1 MAGWSS
7 TRQMRRTGKRTHSLG
22 VGVAVLLGGWALTAC
37 GNPIDVAQQVKGA
50 ADSAVASAER
60 AEVDRNSSEYRAAKA
75 LFDSNLT
82 TLTDGELAQMC
93 SDVRSRGA
101 QYWADIAAESAQSA
115 GSPVLTAVQL
125 AAFQDSVVQ
134 ACS

>member
-7 TRQMRRTGKRTHSLG
+7 MRQLRGVGKHTKPFR